1 MGTHEEK
8 PAGGGIPQA
17 GYGVAAD
24 TANHSPSRAR
34 AEVLDATLR
43 QRWPHLF
50 AELIRPLAVEMREPI
65 ATTLALDDARLRALR
80 AVLGR
85 HTHRTAYLEAVIEGR
100 PRVDLDGN
108 DAGIPEERHVAY
120 ATEALARK
128 AAQREGKA
136 SPAVPKPAS
145 KPAAK
150 PLAPKP
156 APQPRLLV
164 ERKKPVVV
172 IKKRRAIGKGGA
184 PCA

>member
-1 MGTHEEK
+1 MDTHEK

-24 TANHSPSRAR
+24 TTKHSPSRAR
-34 AEVLDATLR
+34 VEALAATLCE
-43 QRWPHLF
+43 RWPHLLT
-50 AELIRPLAVEMREPI
+50 EPLRPLAVGIRDPI
-65 ATTLALDDARLRALR
+65 AAALDLDDVGLRALK

-100 PRVDLDGN
+100 PRIGLDGN
-108 DAGIPEERHVAY
+108 DAGIPEERHVTY

-128 AAQREGKA
+128 AALREGKA